1 MSCFRRW
8 VPVLAIVLG
17 LMMAEP
23 VQAQNNVY
31 LTAVAEHDDDIFE
44 LANGAIFEKTAYGY
58 TGYLGYRTE
67 ALLFSTGRGE
77 RLWVNG
83 QGLIE
88 GRLLRAPD
96 GGPNARA
103 SLVWVD
109 RVRGGGEF
117 LELDTGE
124 LLEVDPV
131 DTVESMI
138 WVAPFEAILLDD
150 GRLLNLDEP
159 SSEMVMI
166 VNIR

>member
-1 MSCFRRW
+1 MSRYRVLAPF
-8 VPVLAIVLG
+8 LAIVLG
-17 LMMAEP
+17 MLLAEP
-23 VQAQNNVY
+23 VRAQNNVY
-31 LTAVAEHDDDIFE
+31 LTTVAEHDDDIFE
-44 LANGAIFEKTAYGY
+44 FANGAIFEKTAYGY

-67 ALLFSTGRGE
+67 ALLFSTGRDE
-77 RLWVNG
+77 KLWVDG
-83 QGLIE
+83 EGLIE
-88 GRLLRAPD
+88 GRVVRAPD
-96 GGPNARA
+96 GGPNAQA

-138 WVAPFEAILLDD
+138 WVAPFEAILLED
-150 GRLLNLDEP
+150 GRLLNLDDP

>member
-1 MSCFRRW
+1 MSYSRVS

-17 LMMAEP
+17 LVMAEP
-23 VQAQNNVY
+23 VRAQNNVY
-31 LTAVAEHDDDIFE
+31 LTTVAEHDDDVFE

-67 ALLFSTGRGE
+67 ALLFSTGRDE
-77 RLWVNG
+77 KLWVDG
-83 QGLIE
+83 EGLIE
-88 GRLLRAPD
+88 GRVLRAPD
-96 GGPNARA
+96 GGPNAQA

-109 RVRGGGEF
+109 QVRGGGEF

-159 SSEMVMI
+159 SSEMVVI
-166 VNIR
+166 VDVR